1 MHGVAIDT
9 CGIFNERDGMLGW
22 KSPSRREGGDV
33 MAAGAKVTKEGVR
46 LEEAVERIGSS
57 KLIGAGDRVSSHERP
72 NHETCISSKREYV
85 YMCTR
90 W

>member
-9 CGIFNERDGMLGW
+9 CGIFNERGGMLGW

-57 KLIGAGDRVSSHERP
+57 KLIRSRRQSLIA
-72 NHETCISSKREYV
+72 
-85 YMCTR
+85 
-90 W
+90 